1 MGVGRCGTST
11 AQEIKSCRVAD
22 RAALDVWRRL
32 CTGEETKRKMSAG
45 SKINNLSAR
54 ACSLSSLR
62 FPVLFTSLSFPQRKY
77 PKEIAGSSLA
87 ELKAVASAIFMIAT
101 QVRAALPGCSLSRL
115 GPGRGDFL
123 LFQRRRRREALQP
136 RSAAAAARSQR
147 KKFLVDRSCD
157 LAAEERW
164 AAYLNL

>member
-1 MGVGRCGTST
+1 
-11 AQEIKSCRVAD
+11 VAD

-54 ACSLSSLR
+54 LQSQQFAISGAFHSASARISLSLS
-62 FPVLFTSLSFPQRKY
+62 FSFPQRKY

-101 QVRAALPGCSLSRL
+101 QVRAAAWLLTLSVRAGGILCSFNVDDEKPSSRAR
-115 GPGRGDFL
+115 PPPPPAAK
-123 LFQRRRRREALQP
+123 E
-136 RSAAAAARSQR
+136 RSS
-147 KKFLVDRSCD
+147 
-157 LAAEERW
+157 
-164 AAYLNL
+164 